1 MPGASSCIVKNCP
14 RGKRIHPFP
23 PDRPTKRKWLNLLTK
38 ASAPPTAGVCELHF
52 SGNCQS
58 IKYKLDNIQ
67 SITIKWKSIKY
78 KTQNRV

>member
-1 MPGASSCIVKNCP
+1 MPGAAYCIVKNCP

-52 SGNCQS
+52 SGNCRNF
-58 IKYKLDNIQ
+58 Y
-67 SITIKWKSIKY
+67 
-78 KTQNRV
+78 